1 MSLDQLNSFRQ
12 EREQQDAEVRKRK
25 AECNYVY
32 FYILPFMLLSNTW
45 LR

>member
-12 EREQQDAEVRKRK
+12 EREQQDAEVQK